1 MKYTNTNIR
10 GQRCQNVA
18 KVHTYDHV
26 QHALTDPGS

>member
-1 MKYTNTNIR
+1 MKNSNINIR
-10 GQRCQNVA
+10 EQRRQNVA